1 MAGMRFMPGEALFRI
16 ANLGTVWMIGD
27 VFEQDLALVKRGAK
41 ATLRV
46 DAYPD
51 RAFPGQVTF
60 IYPTLNTE
68 TRTAR
73 VRVELANA
81 DGMLK
86 PGMYGTVQIGG
97 GSARDVL
104 VVPDSAVIDS
114 GARQTVLIALGEG
127 RFEPRE
133 VKLGARGGGVVEV
146 LSGVKDGESV
156 VTRANFLIDAESN
169 LKAAL
174 GGMNASANTGGIGHA
189 GDRRPRR
196 RRREVR
202 SNDDHA
208 RSGAVAQ
215 VAEDDDG
222 VRAGQRRDRPDRQ
235 AGQPDPLRVRR
246 AQARRVGRHEDRTR
260 LRRHVQAGRAEV
272 RRAQALRRT

>member
-1 MAGMRFMPGEALFRI
+1 MRFMPGEALFRI

-51 RAFPGQVTF
+51 RTFPGQVTF

-86 PGMYGTVQIGG
+86 PGMYGAVQIGG

-114 GARQTVLIALGEG
+114 GARQTVLIALGDG

-189 GDRRPRR
+189 ATG
-196 RRREVR
+196 VL
-202 SNDDHA
+202 DDVDA
-208 RSGAVAQ
+208 KSGAMMITHEPVPSLKWPKMTMEFVPANDAIARTVKPGSPIRFEFVERKHGEWVVTKIEPASGATSKPAAQ
-215 VAEDDDG
+215 KSD
-222 VRAGQRRDRPDRQ
+222 
-235 AGQPDPLRVRR
+235 
-246 AQARRVGRHEDRTR
+246 ARKH
-260 LRRHVQAGRAEV
+260 
-272 RRAQALRRT
+272 